1 MTTADAPAM
10 VSVRQWLI
18 SAEDIRAYVEVRN
31 KFITHKP
38 AALLGAIPGLV
49 RPDFLIEMEVVAAVP
64 AGQSQGGPVTSRDG
78 GDDSA
83 VPAVEPFAQQEHR
96 VQPTAGSQAATQRL
110 RLNDQEFGRKV
121 HRTAKPSAQQD
132 TYVRYIRLVRFSFL
146 ILMSRPVQGG
156 GGEPAGERF
165 AKWSWTPGPPDVQL
179 KVTDSV

>member
-1 MTTADAPAM
+1 
-10 VSVRQWLI
+10 V
-18 SAEDIRAYVEVRN
+18 
-31 KFITHKP
+31 
-38 AALLGAIPGLV
+38 IPGLV
-49 RPDFLIEMEVVAAVP
+49 RPDFLIEIEVVAAVP
-64 AGQSQGGPVTSRDG
+64 AGTVKGTSNRDG

-83 VPAVEPFAQQEHR
+83 AAVEPFAQQEHR
-96 VQPTAGSQAATQRL
+96 VQPTAGSRAATQRL

-132 TYVRYIRLVRFSFL
+132 TYIRLVRFSFL

-165 AKWSWTPGPPDVQL
+165 AKWSWTPGPPDIQL

>member
-38 AALLGAIPGLV
+38 AAFLGVIPGLV
-49 RPDFLIEMEVVAAVP
+49 RPDFLIEIEVVAAVP
-64 AGQSQGGPVTSRDG
+64 AGTVKGTSNRDG

-146 ILMSRPVQGG
+146 ISMSRPVQGDS
-156 GGEPAGERF
+156 GEPAGERF
-165 AKWSWTPGPPDVQL
+165 AKWSWTPGPPDIQL